1 MQERDEKDE
10 IVTKMCVGGG
20 GGGRTSTK
28 VKSNF
33 GVMKMIDRTKTC

>member
-10 IVTKMCVGGG
+10 IVTKMWEGEK
-20 GGGRTSTK
+20 RTSTK